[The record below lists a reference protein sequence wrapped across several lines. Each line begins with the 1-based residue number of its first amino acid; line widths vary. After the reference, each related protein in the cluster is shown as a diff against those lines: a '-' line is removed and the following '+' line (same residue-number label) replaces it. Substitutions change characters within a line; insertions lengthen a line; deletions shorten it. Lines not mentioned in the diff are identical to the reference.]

1 MTHLPAHQDRRPAG
15 TDQRGV
21 AALEFVLVVWLFLI
35 LVLGALQFGLWW
47 HAQHVVLGAAQDA
60 ARLAAV
66 EDGTPAAGQARAAEL
81 LRVGLGADATVTATS
96 EVRRDD
102 QLAAATVTAQ
112 LRPLLPFGEGIRLH
126 ATAHAFAEHFRPD
139 TRGFGISGVS
149 SGAYPRPGGG

>member
-1 MTHLPAHQDRRPAG
+1 MTRPPEKRSLRPASS
-15 TDQRGV
+15 DQRGV

-81 LRVGLGADATVTATS
+81 LRVGLGADATVTATI

-102 QLAAATVTAQ
+102 QLAAATVTAR
-112 LRPLLPFGEGIRLH
+112 LRPLLPFGDGIRLH
-126 ATAHAFAEHFRPD
+126 ATAHAFAEHFRPI
-139 TRGFGISGVS
+139 GGV
-149 SGAYPRPGGG
+149 AP